1 MCCLRVAPHK
11 GTRADQ
17 KTVDVHGKI
26 SLKKVCCFLL
36 TQRYNEVKFLC
47 LQGLIMRGG
56 CRGKGRGRAGPDE
69 GRSLLGVFWD
79 KLAHL
84 VITCNCLKL
93 NHFTERPAL
102 HYLSIE

>member
-36 TQRYNEVKFLC
+36 TQRYNEVKFFVSP
-47 LQGLIMRGG
+47 GLDYERRLPEEGSGSGG
-56 CRGKGRGRAGPDE
+56 AGR
-69 GRSLLGVFWD
+69 RSFPARSFLG
-79 KLAHL
+79 
-84 VITCNCLKL
+84 
-93 NHFTERPAL
+93 
-102 HYLSIE
+102 